1 MLRDMENQS
10 LKTVSNSAPTII
22 MGIVSGLCIAIAITS
37 YHAYFVTKTGFEQ
50 LRLQGQ
56 RLMQRSLLL
65 YGDVESVDRDA
76 STATI
81 RFRNQFVAA
90 EDPVLL
96 TVHISPETK
105 IVQESLIGIN
115 GAYSALSDATDRTFE
130 DIVPGMRVA
139 ALLENV
145 PDEQRIEAQVIFFG
159 NPL

>member
-1 MLRDMENQS
+1 MNNQEPR
-10 LKTVSNSAPTII
+10 TVSGYAPTIL
-22 MGIVSGLCIAIAITS
+22 MGVITGLCVIFSIII
-37 YHAYFVTKTGFEQ
+37 YRAYFVTKANFEE
-50 LRLQGQ
+50 LRLQNQ

-65 YGDVESVDRDA
+65 YGDVESVDQEK

-96 TVHISPETK
+96 TVRINSKTK
-105 IVQESLIGIN
+105 IVRESLIGTN
-115 GAYSALSDATDRTFE
+115 GSYTAISDAADGSLA
-130 DIVPGMRVA
+130 DLVPGMRVA

-145 PDEQRIEAQVIFFG
+145 PAEQSLDAQVIFFG